1 MNNHE
6 KPVWWDVCMSGPKK
20 ELEIVPEIVEIPSKK
35 SKKTKIIFI
44 FLLFLFIGIGCFY
57 FIINREIKI
66 NSIEI
71 YCDSYIISDEN
82 RQITCDILAK
92 PDGAVNTVTWE
103 TTNRDFISIENG
115 NVNLQIESIDKKE
128 TILIKAIS
136 MENQSIV
143 DEQQITLL
151 PKEEV
156 DIIPICS
163 LTILDS
169 IVKVDEQVKIMVNC
183 SSKKKLVYQTQS
195 LLYDKNDFELVSTEN
210 EGTTNTSFTHIYY
223 LRPLK
228 IGSSI
233 ITLPE
238 GYATSNNISNYKNT
252 LKIDIG
258 NISTTK

>member
-1 MNNHE
+1 
-6 KPVWWDVCMSGPKK
+6 
-20 ELEIVPEIVEIPSKK
+20 
-35 SKKTKIIFI
+35 
-44 FLLFLFIGIGCFY
+44 
-57 FIINREIKI
+57 
-66 NSIEI
+66 
-71 YCDSYIISDEN
+71 
-82 RQITCDILAK
+82 
-92 PDGAVNTVTWE
+92 
-103 TTNRDFISIENG
+103 
-115 NVNLQIESIDKKE
+115 
-128 TILIKAIS
+128 

-210 EGTTNTSFTHIYY
+210 GGTTNTSFTHIYY